1 MSGVTDSGLLGNTLR
16 RGLLWLLAA
25 LLLVACQGSGT
36 AEEPPLNEI
45 GSSRP
50 DVAVQGFFQEL
61 GQALRDRQLP
71 DPDVRERWV
80 ERLASYFAP
89 NERDAQ
95 RDALDAALSA
105 FASGLAQLTAEQTL
119 TFEINGTNDSG
130 NFVIVASDE
139 RRALVRVSN
148 VTIHV
153 VIARSNI
160 IDMDQE
166 VPLEKIIDR
175 SDGTV
180 PTLNV
185 GGRWYLTEG

>member
-1 MSGVTDSGLLGNTLR
+1 MWPFLKQNQQRVLSAA
-16 RGLLWLLAA
+16 LLWLLLA
-25 LLLVACQGSGT
+25 LLAGCQAGGT
-36 AEEPPLNEI
+36 PVDQAVSEI

-61 GQALRDRQLP
+61 GQALRDRQLT
-71 DPDVRERWV
+71 DEEVRARWV

-89 NERDAQ
+89 NEREAQ
-95 RDALDAALSA
+95 RDALDEALSA
-105 FASGLAQLTAEQTL
+105 FANGLSQLTADQVL
-119 TFEINGTNDSG
+119 TFEINGANESG

-153 VIARSNI
+153 LIARSNTV
-160 IDMDQE
+160 DMDQE

-175 SDGTV
+175 SDGTI

>member
-1 MSGVTDSGLLGNTLR
+1 MPAITFLFGNAIR

-25 LLLVACQGSGT
+25 LLLAACQSSGA
-36 AEEPPLNEI
+36 AEEPPVNEV

-61 GQALRDRQLP
+61 GQALRDRQLTDA
-71 DPDVRERWV
+71 DPRERWV

-89 NERDAQ
+89 NEREAQ
-95 RDALDAALSA
+95 RDALDSALSA
-105 FASGLAQLTAEQTL
+105 FASGLGQLTAEQTL
-119 TFEINGTNDSG
+119 TFEINGANESG
-130 NFVIVASDE
+130 NYVIVASDE
-139 RRALVRVSN
+139 QRALVRVSN

-153 VIARSNI
+153 VIARGNI
-160 IDMDQE
+160 VDMDQE